1 MELET
6 FVKWLECLFA
16 AIDVAI
22 PIDERD
28 FPRDQSIPRIQRL
41 QWLRGQFG
49 AQATG
54 GGEIW
59 DSFGSG
65 PTSPFDTDDIPVDTA
80 FDAEISPFSGVS
92 PDASPVALSSSN
104 FQPEGLDS
112 TENRPSTSSA
122 TDEDVERG
130 TGKWRPRHLWSTT
143 HDMVYAKLCYAVLLF
158 KSPRKSNF
166 VIFKGKRWHIDWSTG
181 QMSRVQPPSY
191 GEPEFW
197 GPWQV
202 IHTDNR
208 RL

>member
-1 MELET
+1 M
-6 FVKWLECLFA
+6 KWLECLFA
-16 AIDVAI
+16 AIDVAV

-41 QWLRGQFG
+41 RWLRGQFG
-49 AQATG
+49 HQNTG

-65 PTSPFDTDDIPVDTA
+65 PTQLPTAVDETTGLNMSDQPGIFPLGSPITQSSGDYPTSGQESINR
-80 FDAEISPFSGVS
+80 FSMAPQG
-92 PDASPVALSSSN
+92 N
-104 FQPEGLDS
+104 
-112 TENRPSTSSA
+112 
-122 TDEDVERG
+122 EDVEPG

-166 VIFKGKRWHIDWSTG
+166 VIFKGQRWHIDWSTG

-202 IHTDNR
+202 IHADNR
-208 RL
+208 RI